1 MEELAQSLKVA
12 QAESFSFYL
21 KAHKFHWNVEGPDF
35 VQYHEFLAD
44 LYTEVWAGVDVIAEL
59 IRTLEI
65 YAPGSYTEF
74 KELSTIA
81 EAETIS
87 DGLAMLNTLLNDNNS
102 VLVSLLKAYKLAES
116 SGEIGISNSIQ
127 DRITTHQ
134 KHGWMLKSLTK

>member
-1 MEELAQSLKVA
+1 MLSKVSGIPVRGNLSASTPISISNGTNAVFGSGSSVSINDATTSSKGAVQLSNSYNGTSQALAIT
-12 QAESFSFYL
+12 E
-21 KAHKFHWNVEGPDF
+21 KA
-35 VQYHEFLAD
+35 
-44 LYTEVWAGVDVIAEL
+44 
-59 IRTLEI
+59 
-65 YAPGSYTEF
+65 
-74 KELSTIA
+74 
-81 EAETIS
+81 IS

>member
-12 QAESFSFYL
+12 LAESFSFYL

-87 DGLAMLNTLLNDNNS
+87 DGLSMLNTLLNDNNS
-102 VLVSLLKAYKLAES
+102 VLVSLLKSYKLAES

-134 KHGWMLKSLTK
+134 KHGWLLKSLTK

>member
-21 KAHKFHWNVEGPDF
+21 KAHKFHWNVEGSDF

-87 DGLAMLNTLLNDNNS
+87 DGLSMLNTLLNDNNS
-102 VLVSLLKAYKLAES
+102 VLVSLLKSYKLAES

>member
-102 VLVSLLKAYKLAES
+102 VLVSLLKSYKLAES

>member
-12 QAESFSFYL
+12 LAESFSFYL

-35 VQYHEFLAD
+35 VQYHEFLAN

-87 DGLAMLNTLLNDNNS
+87 DGLSMLNTLLNDNNS
-102 VLVSLLKAYKLAES
+102 VLVSLLKAYKLAEAA
-116 SGEIGISNSIQ
+116 GEIGISNSIQ

>member
-87 DGLAMLNTLLNDNNS
+87 DGLSMLNTLLNDNNS
-102 VLVSLLKAYKLAES
+102 VLVSLLKSYKLAES

-134 KHGWMLKSLTK
+134 KHGWLLKSLTK

>member
-12 QAESFSFYL
+12 LAESFSFYL

-102 VLVSLLKAYKLAES
+102 VLVSLLKSYKLAES

>member
-59 IRTLEI
+59 IRTC
-65 YAPGSYTEF
+65 
-74 KELSTIA
+74 
-81 EAETIS
+81 
-87 DGLAMLNTLLNDNNS
+87 
-102 VLVSLLKAYKLAES
+102 
-116 SGEIGISNSIQ
+116 
-127 DRITTHQ
+127 
-134 KHGWMLKSLTK
+134 